1 MKTILIVDDEQKITR
16 ILDLQLKH
24 SGYHTLVA
32 ENGEEAVGLALGH
45 DVDLI
50 LMDIMMPVM
59 NGIEA
64 MKQIKI
70 QKPKIPVILLTA
82 KDDTD
87 DIVEGLDSGA
97 DEYVTKPFV
106 FEELN
111 ARIRAR
117 LRNAQIISEE
127 GAKSMDAD
135 SDNPIIEYKDIKIDP
150 VRFECYV
157 NGNLTSLSKTEFDLL
172 LYLLKN
178 KGKVVSREELLKN
191 VWGYHYGGSNIV
203 DVYINYLREKISR
216 NMKTKIIETVRGR
229 GYIIQ

>member
-32 ENGEEAVGLALGH
+32 DNGEDAVALALGH

-64 MKQIKI
+64 MKRIKI
-70 QKPKIPVILLTA
+70 QKPKVPVILLTA

-117 LRNAQIISEE
+117 LRSMQSTPED
-127 GAKSMDAD
+127 GAKSEESD
-135 SDNPIIEYKDIKIDP
+135 SDSPIIEYREIKMDP
-150 VRFECYV
+150 LRFECYV
-157 NGNLTSLSKTEFDLL
+157 GGKPTNLSKTEFDLL
-172 LYLLKN
+172 FYLLRN
-178 KGKVVSREELLKN
+178 RGKVISREELLKN

-203 DVYINYLREKISR
+203 DVYINYIREKISR